1 MEAMGQSKYP
11 VNFVQTLRGGT
22 AHLILFSD
30 GKKYVVKWNGTEI
43 KRAKEA
49 VNEYVVGKLAMLLS
63 LPVVPFDLVYIPDEF
78 VKKTPELHSKRYKFS
93 SGCQYACLFIENS
106 IVLADVF
113 KDLPSKTEVK
123 NHDMLAAMA
132 VFDQWV
138 NNSDRTMSNILLERL
153 NGDEYYIHMIDHG
166 KCFPGGYKWS
176 PKTLSQKQ
184 KYNMKYRE
192 TYQWAFSILNE
203 EDFTS
208 FIEKIISIP
217 NKLIYEVIQSIPEE
231 WEVSKEESEALYH
244 YLIEH
249 KNRLPNVIDNFINKY
264 NNNISNKKKEEK
276 KKKRKRKK

>member
-1 MEAMGQSKYP
+1 MEVMGQSKYP
-11 VNFVQTLRGGT
+11 VKFVQTLRGGT

-78 VKKTPELHSKRYKFS
+78 IKKTPELQSQKYKFS

-106 IVLADVF
+106 IVLAEVF
-113 KDLPSKTEVK
+113 KALPSKTEVK

-138 NNSDRTMSNILLERL
+138 NNSDRTMSNLLLERL
-153 NGDEYYIHMIDHG
+153 SEGGYYIHMIDHG

-176 PKTLSQKQ
+176 EKTLSQKL
-184 KYNMKYRE
+184 KYDMKYRE
-192 TYQWAFSILNE
+192 TYRWAFSILNE

-231 WEVSKEESEALYH
+231 WEVSKEERGSLYH
-244 YLIEH
+244 FLVEH
-249 KNRLPNVIDNFINKY
+249 KNRLPNVIENFIGEY
-264 NNNISNKKKEEK
+264 NNNISNKKEKE
-276 KKKRKRKK
+276 KKRKRKK